1 AIFFLFSERR
11 NYQRQLARQKWHAQP
26 TEPPVA
32 SGRCRDKLSK
42 SSGSTRR
49 EGKAEEAHFFSERR
63 NDQRQ
68 LAPHKWHA
76 QPTESLVASGRCGDK
91 LSKSVGAH
99 SREGK
104 AEEAHFFSE
113 RRNDQ
118 RHWHGRSGTP
128 SQPSRRSPAANAGT
142 SCLNQWVHTAGRA
155 RQKRRTSSLNAEMT
169 SGSWPRISAGR
180 ARQKRRTSSLN
191 AEMTSGS

>member
-1 AIFFLFSERR
+1 EAIFFLFSERR

-76 QPTESLVASGRCGDK
+76 QPT
-91 LSKSVGAH
+91 
-99 SREGK
+99 
-104 AEEAHFFSE
+104 
-113 RRNDQ
+113 
-118 RHWHGRSGTP
+118 
-128 SQPSRRSPAANAGT
+128 
-142 SCLNQWVHTAGRA
+142 WVHTAGRA
-155 RQKRRTSSLNAEMT
+155 RQKRRTSSLNAEIRRSPAADAGT
-169 SGSWPRISAGR
+169 SCLNQWVHTAGR
-180 ARQKRRTSSLN
+180 ARQKKRTSSLN
-191 AEMTSGS
+191 AEMTSGTGTTEVARPADRAAGRQRPMRGQAV